1 MNEKELFEQA
11 AAKAEKINKTC
22 KDYELAR
29 ASLEALQQDNAVL
42 HIIVESIDK
51 AEEKRFTL
59 TSLTRS
65 SELAIIDHLKSL
77 YSQRIDKCKEIVS
90 GYVQAAEEPEK
101 PRTIMTVA
109 DSYANAI
116 KQRAAESTPKEVLEI
131 INKKPIFSDRF
142 VESAKKIT
150 EPKKAAPEH
159 HFHGPIPTTPK
170 AAEPEAPTAAE
181 EAPSTTA
188 VKVSNERIEQLRSE
202 GLSATQI
209 AKVTGMKPNTVTH
222 RIRYNEDKIDRKA
235 KTEKPDPTP
244 RVLSKD
250 IISDT
255 ELEEQYFKHGKTVK
269 EIAQKYGIKPDG
281 LYKRIEAM
289 KAERQNIAKECVSS
303 QR

>member
-11 AAKAEKINKTC
+11 AARAEKINKTC

-51 AEEKRFTL
+51 EEEKRFTL

-90 GYVQAAEEPEK
+90 EYVPGPLLSEKEPEK

-116 KQRAAESTPKEVLEI
+116 KRRAAESTPKTEKESTPKEVLDLIAREE
-131 INKKPIFSDRF
+131 KFPAAF
-142 VESAKKIT
+142 VEKAKKICG
-150 EPKKAAPEH
+150 H
-159 HFHGPIPTTPK
+159 
-170 AAEPEAPTAAE
+170 
-181 EAPSTTA
+181 EAPSTA
-188 VKVSNERIEQLRSE
+188 VVKVSNERIEQLQAE
-202 GLSATQI
+202 GLSPTQI
-209 AKVTGMKPNTVTH
+209 AKVTGMKPDTVTH
-222 RIRYNEDKIDRKA
+222 RIRYNKDKIDRK
-235 KTEKPDPTP
+235 KGIIKPEATP

-255 ELEEQYFKHGKTVK
+255 ELEEQYFKFGKTVK

-281 LYKRIEAM
+281 LYKRVEAM
-289 KAERQNIAKECVSS
+289 KAKRQDIAKECASS
-303 QR
+303 QQ

>member
-1 MNEKELFEQA
+1 MNERELFEQA
-11 AAKAEKINKTC
+11 AARAEKINKTC

-29 ASLEALQQDNAVL
+29 TSLEALQQDNAVL
-42 HIIVESIDK
+42 NIIVESIDN

-59 TSLTRS
+59 ASLPRS

-77 YSQRIDKCKEIVS
+77 YTQRIAKCKEIVS
-90 GYVQAAEEPEK
+90 EYVPGPLLSEKEPEK
-101 PRTIMTVA
+101 PKTIMTVA

-116 KQRAAESTPKEVLEI
+116 KR
-131 INKKPIFSDRF
+131 R
-142 VESAKKIT
+142 
-150 EPKKAAPEH
+150 
-159 HFHGPIPTTPK
+159 
-170 AAEPEAPTAAE
+170 AE
-181 EAPSTTA
+181 EKQKESEAEKPSTAA

-244 RVLSKD
+244 RTLTKE

-255 ELEEQYFKHGKTVK
+255 ELEAQYFKHGKTVK

-281 LYKRIEAM
+281 LYKRVEAM

-303 QR
+303 QQ

>member
-11 AAKAEKINKTC
+11 AARAEKINKTC

-29 ASLEALQQDNAVL
+29 TSLEALQQDNAVL
-42 HIIVESIDK
+42 HIIVESTDK

-59 TSLTRS
+59 ASLPRS

-77 YSQRIDKCKEIVS
+77 YSQRIAKCKEIVS
-90 GYVQAAEEPEK
+90 EYVPAEKEPEK
-101 PRTIMTVA
+101 PRTILTVA

-116 KQRAAESTPKEVLEI
+116 KRRAAEAQKESEAE
-131 INKKPIFSDRF
+131 KPS
-142 VESAKKIT
+142 SA
-150 EPKKAAPEH
+150 
-159 HFHGPIPTTPK
+159 
-170 AAEPEAPTAAE
+170 
-181 EAPSTTA
+181 A

-244 RVLSKD
+244 RTLTKE

-255 ELEEQYFKHGKTVK
+255 ELEEDYFKHGKTVK
-269 EIAQKYGIKPDG
+269 QIALEHGIKPDG
-281 LYKRIEAM
+281 LYKRVEAM
-289 KAERQNIAKECVSS
+289 KAKRQDIAKECVSS
-303 QR
+303 QQ

>member
-1 MNEKELFEQA
+1 MSVKALKAAVALETDAAIQKSIIRVFSEDSLSRQPRLFLEK
-11 AAKAEKINKTC
+11 
-22 KDYELAR
+22 
-29 ASLEALQQDNAVL
+29 
-42 HIIVESIDK
+42 
-51 AEEKRFTL
+51 
-59 TSLTRS
+59 
-65 SELAIIDHLKSL
+65 
-77 YSQRIDKCKEIVS
+77 
-90 GYVQAAEEPEK
+90 EPEK

-116 KQRAAESTPKEVLEI
+116 KRRAEESRKEVEAE
-131 INKKPIFSDRF
+131 KPS
-142 VESAKKIT
+142 
-150 EPKKAAPEH
+150 
-159 HFHGPIPTTPK
+159 
-170 AAEPEAPTAAE
+170 TAAE
-181 EAPSTTA
+181 EAPSTAA

-244 RVLSKD
+244 KVLSKD

-289 KAERQNIAKECVSS
+289 KAQRQDIAKECVSS

>member
-1 MNEKELFEQA
+1 MNEKELFKQA

-29 ASLEALQQDNAVL
+29 TSLETLQQDNAVL

-59 TSLTRS
+59 ASLPRS
-65 SELAIIDHLKSL
+65 SELAIIDHLKSI
-77 YSQRIDKCKEIVS
+77 YTQRIAKCKEIVS
-90 GYVQAAEEPEK
+90 EYVPAEKEPEK

-116 KQRAAESTPKEVLEI
+116 KRRAAEEKNEQIKAVEDYRKTLMEKLEA
-131 INKKPIFSDRF
+131 KPI
-142 VESAKKIT
+142 VE
-150 EPKKAAPEH
+150 E
-159 HFHGPIPTTPK
+159 TPS
-170 AAEPEAPTAAE
+170 TAAE
-181 EAPSTTA
+181 EDHEKKWKA
-188 VKVSNERIEQLRSE
+188 VKEMTKVPNERIKQLLNE
-202 GLSATQI
+202 GLRPTDI
-209 AKVTGMKPNTVTH
+209 AKVTGMTPNAVTH
-222 RIRYNEDKIDRKA
+222 RIQYMKDKENREQGV
-235 KTEKPDPTP
+235 EKPDPTP

-255 ELEEQYFKHGKTVK
+255 ELDEQYFKHGKTVK

-289 KAERQNIAKECVSS
+289 KAKRQDIAKECVSS
-303 QR
+303 QQ

>member
-1 MNEKELFEQA
+1 MNERELFEQA
-11 AAKAEKINKTC
+11 AARAEKINKTC

-29 ASLEALQQDNAVL
+29 TSLEALQQDNAVL

-51 AEEKRFTL
+51 AEEKKFTL
-59 TSLTRS
+59 ASLPRS

-77 YSQRIDKCKEIVS
+77 YSQRIAKCKEIVS
-90 GYVQAAEEPEK
+90 EYVPGSGAPAEKEPEK

-116 KQRAAESTPKEVLEI
+116 KR
-131 INKKPIFSDRF
+131 R
-142 VESAKKIT
+142 
-150 EPKKAAPEH
+150 
-159 HFHGPIPTTPK
+159 
-170 AAEPEAPTAAE
+170 AE
-181 EAPSTTA
+181 EKQKEFEAEKPSTAA

-244 RVLSKD
+244 RTLTKE

-255 ELEEQYFKHGKTVK
+255 ELEAQYFKHGKTVK

-289 KAERQNIAKECVSS
+289 KAQRQDIAKECVSY
-303 QR
+303 QQ

>member
-90 GYVQAAEEPEK
+90 GYVQAEK
-101 PRTIMTVA
+101 ELEKQRTIMTVA

-116 KQRAAESTPKEVLEI
+116 KR
-131 INKKPIFSDRF
+131 R
-142 VESAKKIT
+142 
-150 EPKKAAPEH
+150 
-159 HFHGPIPTTPK
+159 
-170 AAEPEAPTAAE
+170 AE
-181 EAPSTTA
+181 ETQKESEAEKPSTAA